1 MSRLWLCF
9 VTAVRFAVLAQLRNR
24 LALALVVFFIPLWLS
39 LAYTVSAKTAVPF
52 FLRAANRTI
61 TVDGNILIQ
70 LTGAL
75 HSLALIIG
83 FMMFLATSQSAEFDS
98 RLVMAG
104 YPRLCL
110 VAAKY
115 ATLLLTAAPVVL
127 YATFWVRVF
136 WAPERLELL
145 AAALFVGGLIYG
157 GAGIMLAA
165 VLRSELAG
173 TLLVIMVSFLDV
185 GLQNP
190 IANPAADSPVIRLLP
205 TYGAMQSA
213 TSAARLGT
221 LPWAYLALG
230 LCWALGMTA
239 IGMTTFAL
247 RNRHRSLGNSRP
259 AVPSP
264 RGRHDAIEP
273 LPETERSW

>member
-1 MSRLWLCF
+1 MSRLWRYF
-9 VTAVRFAVLAQLRNR
+9 ATAVRFAVLAQLRNR
-24 LALALVVFFIPLWLS
+24 LALVLVVFFIPLWLS
-39 LAYTVSAKTAVPF
+39 LAYTVSARTPVPF
-52 FLRAANRTI
+52 FLRAAHRTI

-70 LTGAL
+70 ITGAL
-75 HSLALIIG
+75 HSLALITG
-83 FMMFLATSQSAEFDS
+83 FMMFLSTAQSMEFDS

-127 YATFWVRVF
+127 YATFWIRVF
-136 WAPERLELL
+136 WQPERLDLL
-145 AAALFVGGLIYG
+145 AAALFVGGLVYG
-157 GAGIMLAA
+157 GTGIMLAA

-190 IANPAADSPVIRLLP
+190 IANPAANRPLLHFLP

-221 LPWAYLALG
+221 MPWSYLTLG
-230 LCWALGMTA
+230 LCWALGMAA
-239 IGMTTFAL
+239 IGMTAFAM
-247 RNRHRSLGNSRP
+247 RNRRRSSVNVRFPFP
-259 AVPSP
+259 APREGDVPAGSLSK
-264 RGRHDAIEP
+264 A
-273 LPETERSW
+273 ERTS